1 MAGDKPPQDPK
12 PDDIP
17 PNDSEEDDDA
27 STQNSEEKPE
37 ENKEQIVP
45 TQIINHAV
53 STMKIPP
60 LTKGDYDLWAMKFE
74 THLQHKDPGAW
85 GVIKKGNGPIN
96 YIKLDDGTFE
106 EAPAKTVAEQQR
118 RDKERRARTSL
129 LMAIPEDHM
138 AYFHKIDDAKDMWA
152 AIKARFGGNT
162 QSRKMRRYSLKEE
175 FEKFSIPS
183 SEALSSAYDRFQKLL
198 SQMERYN
205 AAASKEDANNR
216 FLRALPSNWSQVVLI
231 MKHKP
236 DIEFWTFDDLY
247 NHLKLYESDVA
258 PASSPNVAFVSFES
272 TSGTSYYSADSV
284 PVNTDYYVSFPSSSE
299 TAAAYQEKSE
309 SSKKSDKCDK
319 SKSDRSYQDRI
330 IHSFFASNQAF
341 PDLD

>member
-17 PNDSEEDDDA
+17 PNKPDESKEDDDA
-27 STQNSEEKPE
+27 STQADE
-37 ENKEQIVP
+37 ENKEQTVP
-45 TQIINHAV
+45 TQIISHAI

-74 THLQHKDPGAW
+74 THLQHTDPGTQD
-85 GVIKKGNGPIN
+85 VIKKGNGPIN

-118 RDKERRARTSL
+118 RDKERRAKTSL

-138 AYFHKIDDAKDMWA
+138 AYFHKIDDAKNMWTV
-152 AIKARFGGNT
+152 IKARFGGNT

-175 FEKFSIPS
+175 FKKLSILS

-205 AAASKEDANNR
+205 AAASK
-216 FLRALPSNWSQVVLI
+216 
-231 MKHKP
+231 
-236 DIEFWTFDDLY
+236 
-247 NHLKLYESDVA
+247 
-258 PASSPNVAFVSFES
+258 
-272 TSGTSYYSADSV
+272 
-284 PVNTDYYVSFPSSSE
+284 
-299 TAAAYQEKSE
+299 
-309 SSKKSDKCDK
+309 
-319 SKSDRSYQDRI
+319 
-330 IHSFFASNQAF
+330 
-341 PDLD
+341 